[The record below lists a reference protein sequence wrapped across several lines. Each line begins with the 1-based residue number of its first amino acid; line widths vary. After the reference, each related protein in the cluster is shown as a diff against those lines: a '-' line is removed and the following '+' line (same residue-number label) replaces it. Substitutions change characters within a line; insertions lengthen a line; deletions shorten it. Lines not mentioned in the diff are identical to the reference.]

1 MSQQCII
8 CNVLLKSEKC
18 MQSHR
23 KSKRHTDK
31 VNNTAQTPNYTCGCG
46 KNYTYRQSLHVHRR
60 TCNTELPA
68 AQPKL
73 KAIVVTDRMRIE
85 ELENKLVDERKLRE
99 QCQKESDELRSQVSI
114 LLDKHTQIS
123 NTTNNHNNN
132 NSKNNTHIGTQN
144 IIINVNAFGN
154 ETVDYIDDK
163 AILACIGRVYKSIP
177 ALLEKIHFDPKH
189 PENHNIKITNKKLQ
203 YASVMGDDQK
213 WKTMD
218 RKDAIEKMV
227 LNSYN
232 ILDEKYTENKDKIP
246 AAKQQNF
253 EGFQSKFETEE
264 KDVMK
269 QIKTEV
275 DMMVLNGVKK

>member
-23 KSKRHTDK
+23 KSKRHIDK
-31 VNNTAQTPNYTCGCG
+31 VNNTTQTPNYTCCCG
-46 KNYTYRQSLHVHRR
+46 KNYTHRQSLHVHRR
-60 TCNTELPA
+60 TCTAEQPISLPV
-68 AQPKL
+68 
-73 KAIVVTDRMRIE
+73 VVTDRMRIE
-85 ELENKLVDERKLRE
+85 QLENTLCEERKLRE
-99 QCQKESDELRSQVSI
+99 QCQKESDDLRLQVSL
-114 LLDKHTQIS
+114 LLDKHTQIT
-123 NTTNNHNNN
+123 NTTTNNNTHNNN
-132 NSKNNTHIGTQN
+132 KQNTHIGTQN
-144 IIINVNAFGN
+144 IIINVNSFGKEN
-154 ETVDYIDDK
+154 VDYIDDK

-177 ALLEKIHFDPKH
+177 SLLEKIHFDPKH
-189 PENHNIKITNKKLQ
+189 PENHNIKITNKKLK
-203 YASVMGDDQK
+203 YASVMGEDQK
-213 WKTMD
+213 WKTVD

-232 ILDEKYTENKDKIP
+232 MLDEKYTENKDKIP

-253 EGFQSKFETEE
+253 EGFQTRFEKED

-275 DMMVLNGVKK
+275 DMMVLNGVK